1 MLLFRLTGLL
11 CIFVVYIFL
20 ILLYSSF
27 FSPCIPSVVA
37 QTQTCQ
43 GDVDM
48 HSQEKEGVGMRE
60 VDDGK
65 ILRDV
70 IRRTLKDSLL
80 ELMEEEEM
88 MVERKD

>member
-1 MLLFRLTGLL
+1 
-11 CIFVVYIFL
+11 
-20 ILLYSSF
+20 
-27 FSPCIPSVVA
+27 
-37 QTQTCQ
+37 
-43 GDVDM
+43 M

-80 ELMEEEEM
+80 EFMVEEEM